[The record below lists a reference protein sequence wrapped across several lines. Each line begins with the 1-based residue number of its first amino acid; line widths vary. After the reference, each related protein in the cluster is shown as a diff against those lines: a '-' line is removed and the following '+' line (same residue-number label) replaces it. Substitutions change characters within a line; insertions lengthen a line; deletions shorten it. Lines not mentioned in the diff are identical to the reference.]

1 MKKYL
6 FIFILLLAVFGIDN
20 VYALELTEDQKAL
33 VETMDAY
40 NRKGKFIQYDGYRTS
55 YNTYPELA
63 TNQNMVYTHCSNFAY
78 IVYKN
83 ALNIEL
89 PANSVLTVAHA
100 YYNNTSDDIIMFLNK
115 DELTNYK
122 NAYASDIPSFIT
134 NVIGENIQV
143 GDILVTFRT
152 GTAHTMLVYDITYDD
167 NGKVADIMLID
178 SSSKY
183 EQESTKLGNNG
194 LSYDNTGSIHKIELI
209 RRIKPF
215 LFNNTANDYLYLALV
230 RPLAVKNKTGD
241 NKYVYSNCDREK
253 NANIYDVSKFHCSE
267 PEIKN
272 FEITN
277 NAKSRM
283 KYSNIDIDKTV
294 TNKDGIINGSEVEL
308 KEELTYNIRITNNSD
323 SVYNNL
329 VVKEKVSEYVD
340 VVENDGTLNDGTITW
355 TVSIPAR
362 TATTITYKT
371 KVKNNIS
378 NYGKEIVSTGSVDN
392 IKTPPIMNKIAIG
405 FSEQDKDKIVA
416 AYTGL
421 KSSNKSGLDFVDEVY
436 SKAFGVDLRL
446 NTLDIENLINND
458 SNNND
463 PTTISINT
471 NNSFSSL
478 VYNNYYGALRIYS
491 SGYNMKYWENSW
503 LSNSWNGTLV
513 EGRSERKDTIYKEHF
528 ETGDVLVFKNSNDSK
543 TLDDGVYAYIYLNDS
558 FYGINKDS
566 KNEFSTRKVLSNDN
580 PYLNTLL
587 GKDNY
592 VVLRPSYLIN
602 KLSVVEVPNT
612 FMSINTL
619 TTLLAIIF
627 IGIGLVIFIK
637 IINKKKEA

>member
-6 FIFILLLAVFGIDN
+6 FVFVLLLIVFGVSN

-40 NRKGKFIQYDGYRTS
+40 YRKGKFIQYDGYRAS

-63 TNQNMVYTHCSNFAY
+63 TSQNTVYTHCSNFAY
-78 IVYKN
+78 NVYKN
-83 ALNIEL
+83 ALSIE
-89 PANSVLTVAHA
+89 PPVNSVLTIAHA
-100 YYNNTSDDIIMFLNK
+100 YYDDTSEDVIRFWNK

-122 NAYASDIPSFIT
+122 NVYATDIPSFIT
-134 NVIGENIQV
+134 NVISEDIQV

-152 GTAHTMLVYDITYDD
+152 SAAHTMLVYDITYDS
-167 NGKVADIMLID
+167 NGKVSDVMLID
-178 SSSKY
+178 SNSKY
-183 EQESTKLGNNG
+183 EQESTKLGTNG
-194 LSYDNTGSIHKIELI
+194 LSYDSTGSIHKIELI
-209 RRIKPF
+209 RRIRPF

-230 RPLAVKNKTGD
+230 RPLAVKNRTGN
-241 NKYVYSNCDREK
+241 NKYIYSNCDREK
-253 NANIYDVSKFHCSE
+253 NANIYDLSKFHCSE
-267 PEIKN
+267 TELKD
-272 FEITN
+272 FAITN

-294 TNKDGIINGSEVEL
+294 TNEDGIINGSEVEL
-308 KEELTYNIRITNNSD
+308 KDELVYKIKITNNSD

-340 VVENDGTLNDGTITW
+340 IVENEGTLKDGTITW

-362 TATTITYKT
+362 SATTVTYKA
-371 KVKNNIS
+371 KVKNNTS

-392 IKTPPIMNKIAIG
+392 IKTPPIKNKIAIG
-405 FSEQDKDKIVA
+405 FSEEDKDKLMT
-416 AYTGL
+416 AYVGL
-421 KSSNKSGLDFVDEVY
+421 SASTKSGLDFVDEVY
-436 SKAFGVDLRL
+436 SKAFGIDLKF
-446 NTLDIENLINND
+446 NTLDIEDLINND
-458 SNNND
+458 LKNND
-463 PTTISINT
+463 PKTIGINA
-471 NNSFSSL
+471 NNRFSSL
-478 VYNNYYGALRIYS
+478 VYNNYYGALKFYS
-491 SGYNMKYWENSW
+491 NVYNMKYWENSW
-503 LSNSWNGTLV
+503 LSNAWNGTLV

-528 ETGDVLVFKNSNDSK
+528 ETGDVLVFKNSNDPK
-543 TLDDGVYAYIYLNDS
+543 TSDDGVYAYIYLNDS

-566 KNEFSTRKVLSNDN
+566 KNEFSTRRVVSNEN

-602 KLSVVEVPNT
+602 KLPEVEVPDT
-612 FMSINTL
+612 FMSVNNL

-627 IGIGLVIFIK
+627 IGSGLGIFIK
-637 IINKKKEA
+637 TINKKKEA